1 MTALVLSQHAFLWQ
15 KIIPSSYQH
24 PSTFFSLSISL
35 FDDNSGQGCASAAR
49 PWFISSCAT
58 SSVRKL
64 STRMINVWVNFPKS
78 YIGNW
83 MHFCSIKSFWNL
95 KDSHIDI
102 AIDQRFEAFLV
113 KVGRCWEAISHHM
126 LCVCESHLAAF
137 LCSCPMGRQKKK
149 KKKASSTA
157 SSQLA
162 SASGLGRVALKR
174 PSWRPLLLFGPL
186 EKMQRLG
193 QLGPSVG
200 QWPHRASSSSA
211 C

>member
-1 MTALVLSQHAFLWQ
+1 MWVAWVAKLSLFATTTIASSGRNCIIYPNSWPHWFCRSTRSSDKKSSLAPTNIHLLFFLSQ
-15 KIIPSSYQH
+15 
-24 PSTFFSLSISL
+24 SLSL
-35 FDDNSGQGCASAAR
+35 FDDNSGQGCASAAQ

-64 STRMINVWVNFPKS
+64 STRMINVWVNFLTS

-137 LCSCPMGRQKKK
+137 FM
-149 KKKASSTA
+149 
-157 SSQLA
+157 
-162 SASGLGRVALKR
+162 
-174 PSWRPLLLFGPL
+174 
-186 EKMQRLG
+186 
-193 QLGPSVG
+193 
-200 QWPHRASSSSA
+200 
-211 C
+211 